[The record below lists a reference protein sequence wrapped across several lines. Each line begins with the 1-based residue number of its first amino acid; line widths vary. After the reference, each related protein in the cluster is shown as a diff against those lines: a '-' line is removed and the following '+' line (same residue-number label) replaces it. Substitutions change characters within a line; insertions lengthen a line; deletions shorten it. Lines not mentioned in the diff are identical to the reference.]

1 MLIMT
6 MILRQKALKM
16 LGNEKTKRKKSR
28 AIDAH
33 DHGLGFEASFGPPK
47 ILEQYVKG
55 SFSPKK
61 TFFMIYNQTSQKKQ
75 ATKD

>member
-1 MLIMT
+1 M
-6 MILRQKALKM
+6 
-16 LGNEKTKRKKSR
+16 GKTKRKKSR
-28 AIDAH
+28 ATDAH